1 MSTSSVRRVV
11 LAAAL
16 LVSGCSARAASGG
29 AAVADQGAQ
38 RACAGLQELVN
49 ARTAGTLGAAGL
61 RAKLGQVYNDAL
73 TSANPVLRARAVSL
87 FADATTMATGGQ
99 APTLSADLQAMTD
112 ACEGLT
118 S

>member
-1 MSTSSVRRVV
+1 MRSVVIACG
-11 LAAAL
+11 LAAVL
-16 LVSGCSARAASGG
+16 LVSGCSAGAASGG
-29 AAVADQGAQ
+29 AAVADQGAE
-38 RACAGLQELVN
+38 RACAGLQELVAALT
-49 ARTAGTLGAAGL
+49 ARTLGAAEL

-73 TSANPVLRARAVSL
+73 TSANPIVRARAVAL
-87 FADATTMATGGQ
+87 FADATTMTTGGQ